1 VKSERLL
8 TGGKRGKA
16 GQGTEA
22 VKSKK
27 LEVKSKSK
35 NRKRG
40 QRKQGP
46 SPLIIDQFQK

>member
-1 VKSERLL
+1 MKSKMLL
-8 TGGKRGKA
+8 TGGTRGKT

-40 QRKQGP
+40 GRKQE
-46 SPLIIDQFQK
+46 L